1 MELLIIILLTLLNG
15 IFAMAEASI
24 IASRRA
30 RLQQMIEKGS
40 AGAEAALKLSEDPNT
55 FLAAVQIGI
64 TLIGI
69 LTGAFGGATIAEQI
83 AASLADTPLA
93 PYASAIGVG
102 VIVLFTT
109 YLSLIIGELVPKR
122 LALQSPER
130 IASLVAPPM
139 RFISTVTAPVIKL
152 LSASTNIVLF
162 LIGVRQS
169 DEPPVTEEEIKAM
182 LQEGVEAGVFEE
194 SEHDMVEGIF
204 RLGDRRISTL
214 MTPRPDVT
222 WLNLQD
228 SNDDN
233 RAKIIGSDYSRF
245 PVCDG
250 DPDQIV
256 GLLQTKDMLSSVL
269 DGGQFDLKKVMRDP
283 LFVPESMS
291 ASKVLDLFRESA
303 THIAFV
309 IDEYGGFKGLVTIQ
323 DILEEIVGDVE
334 EEDQPVQRA
343 DGSWLLD
350 GMTSVDDFKDL
361 LKIDEIPGE
370 NDDFETLGGFIMMQQ
385 GKIPSTGE
393 WFEWRSFRFEVVD
406 MDGNR
411 VDKVMVT
418 AVVPPAEVPADGG
431 KDQANDKKDS

>member
-1 MELLIIILLTLLNG
+1 
-15 IFAMAEASI
+15 
-24 IASRRA
+24 
-30 RLQQMIEKGS
+30 
-40 AGAEAALKLSEDPNT
+40 
-55 FLAAVQIGI
+55 
-64 TLIGI
+64 
-69 LTGAFGGATIAEQI
+69 
-83 AASLADTPLA
+83 
-93 PYASAIGVG
+93 
-102 VIVLFTT
+102 
-109 YLSLIIGELVPKR
+109 
-122 LALQSPER
+122 
-130 IASLVAPPM
+130 
-139 RFISTVTAPVIKL
+139 
-152 LSASTNIVLF
+152 
-162 LIGVRQS
+162 
-169 DEPPVTEEEIKAM
+169 
-182 LQEGVEAGVFEE
+182 
-194 SEHDMVEGIF
+194 
-204 RLGDRRISTL
+204 
-214 MTPRPDVT
+214 
-222 WLNLQD
+222 
-228 SNDDN
+228 
-233 RAKIIGSDYSRF
+233 
-245 PVCDG
+245 
-250 DPDQIV
+250 
-256 GLLQTKDMLSSVL
+256 MLSSVL